1 MPVRDRLRA
10 HGARSWYIGAAS
22 GLLWQAILVVSVLF
36 LDLPVV
42 SKVLGLVLLAVLYA
56 LFMVLGPVIW
66 NESIRTRLVAILA
79 YWAVSFLLF
88 PLIGPIAIWMWLLV
102 VSLAAFTNLPPRL
115 AVGISALVVLVQLGI
130 GASVAFTIGL
140 LFAPIV
146 TTVCAATLIGLG
158 LISRSTVNL
167 RVANDEIA
175 RLAVVEERAR
185 FGRDLHDVLGH
196 TLTVV
201 TVKSELA
208 RRLVTIDPAKA
219 EAEIADIERLT
230 RSALADLRLAV
241 SNYRETSLDAELAA
255 ARTALEAAGIDSH
268 LPDSVPKLDPQL
280 EGVFAW
286 VLREGVTNVIR
297 HSGAAA
303 CWVTI
308 ETHSLRV
315 ADDGRGP
322 NTTVLG
328 ATVLGAT
335 ALGAT
340 ALGATVL
347 GATALGATVTGNGLR
362 GLRERSAEASAELLV
377 GHSPHGG
384 FELVVRGAS

>member
-1 MPVRDRLRA
+1 VSTESAVIEPRMSVHDRLRA
-10 HGARSWYIGAAS
+10 QGARSWYIGAAS
-22 GLLWQAILVVSVLF
+22 GLIWQVLLVVSVLS
-36 LDLPVV
+36 LDLPVL
-42 SKVLGLVLLAVLYA
+42 SKVIGLVLLAALYA
-56 LFMVLGPVIW
+56 AFMLLGPIIW
-66 NESIRTRLVAILA
+66 NESIRTRLVTIAA

-88 PLIGPIAIWMWLLV
+88 PLIGPIAIWVWLLV
-102 VSLAAFTNLPPRL
+102 VSLAAFTNLPPPL
-115 AVGISALVVLVQLGI
+115 AIGTSVLVILVQFGI
-130 GASVAFTIGL
+130 GAATAFAHGV

-146 TTVCAATLIGLG
+146 TAVGAAGLIGLG
-158 LISRSTVNL
+158 LISRTNVNL
-167 RVANDEIA
+167 RLANDEIA

-219 EAEIADIERLT
+219 AAEIADIERLT

-255 ARTALEAAGIDSH
+255 ARTALEAAGIDPH
-268 LPDSVPKLDPQL
+268 LPDSFPKLDSRL

-297 HSGAAA
+297 HSGAAE

-322 NTTVLG
+322 DTTVPG
-328 ATVLGAT
+328 ATVPGP
-335 ALGAT
+335 
-340 ALGATVL
+340 
-347 GATALGATVTGNGLR
+347 TVTGNGLR

-377 GHSPHGG
+377 GRSPQGG
-384 FELVVRGAS
+384 FELVVRGAP

>member
-1 MPVRDRLRA
+1 MSVSGRLRA

-22 GLLWQAILVVSVLF
+22 GLIWQAILVGNVLV
-36 LDLPVV
+36 LDRPAL
-42 SKVLGLVLLAVLYA
+42 SKVLGLLLLAVLYA
-56 LFMVLGPVIW
+56 VFMLLGPIVW
-66 NESIRTRLVAILA
+66 HESIRTRLIAIAA
-79 YWAVSFLLF
+79 YWAVTFLLF
-88 PLIGPIAIWMWLLV
+88 PLIGPIAIWIWLLV
-102 VSLAAFTNLPPRL
+102 VSLAAFINLPPVF
-115 AVGISALVVLVQLGI
+115 AIGTSVLVVLVQFGI
-130 GASVAFTIGL
+130 GAATAFAHGVL
-140 LFAPIV
+140 LAPIV
-146 TTVCAATLIGLG
+146 TAVGAAGLIGLG

-255 ARTALEAAGIDSH
+255 ARTALAAAGIDSH
-268 LPDSVPKLDPQL
+268 LPDSVPKLDSRL

-308 ETHSLRV
+308 ETHCLRV

-322 NTTVLG
+322 DTTIPGATGLG
-328 ATVLGAT
+328 ATRLGAT
-335 ALGAT
+335 GPGSA
-340 ALGATVL
+340 
-347 GATALGATVTGNGLR
+347 VTGNGLR
-362 GLRERSAEASAELLV
+362 GLRERSAEVSAELLV

-384 FELVVRGAS
+384 FELVVRGAP

>member
-1 MPVRDRLRA
+1 MSVRDRLRA
-10 HGARSWYIGAAS
+10 HGARSWYIGATS
-22 GLLWQAILVVSVLF
+22 GLIWQAILVGSVLF
-36 LDLPVV
+36 LDRPVL

-56 LFMVLGPVIW
+56 VFMLLGPIIW
-66 NESIRTRLVAILA
+66 HESIRTRLIAITA

-102 VSLAAFTNLPPRL
+102 VSLAAFINLPPL
-115 AVGISALVVLVQLGI
+115 FAIGTSVLVVLVQLGI
-130 GASVAFTIGL
+130 GAATAFAHGV

-146 TTVCAATLIGLG
+146 TAVGAVGLIGLG
-158 LISRSTVNL
+158 LISRSNL
-167 RVANDEIA
+167 SLKVANDEIA

-208 RRLVTIDPAKA
+208 LRLVTIDPARA

-268 LPDSVPKLDPQL
+268 LPDSLPKLDSRL

-308 ETHSLRV
+308 ETHCLRV

-322 NTTVLG
+322 NTTGLS
-328 ATVLGAT
+328 ATGPSAT
-335 ALGAT
+335 A
-340 ALGATVL
+340 
-347 GATALGATVTGNGLR
+347 TGNGLR

-384 FELVVRGAS
+384 FELMVRAAP

>member
-22 GLLWQAILVVSVLF
+22 GLLWQGILVASVLF

-56 LFMVLGPVIW
+56 LFMVLGPIIW
-66 NESIRTRLVAILA
+66 HESIRTRLVIITA

-88 PLIGPIAIWMWLLV
+88 PLIGPIAIWVWLLV
-102 VSLAAFTNLPPRL
+102 VSLAAFTNLPPPL
-115 AVGISALVVLVQLGI
+115 AIGTSVLVILVQFGI
-130 GASVAFTIGL
+130 GAATAFAHGV

-146 TTVCAATLIGLG
+146 TAVGAAGLIGLG
-158 LISRSTVNL
+158 LISRTNVNL
-167 RVANDEIA
+167 RLANDEIA

-219 EAEIADIERLT
+219 AAEIADIERLT

-255 ARTALEAAGIDSH
+255 ARTALEAAGIDPH
-268 LPDSVPKLDPQL
+268 LPDSFPKLDSRL

-297 HSGAAA
+297 HSGAAE

-322 NTTVLG
+322 DTTVPG
-328 ATVLGAT
+328 ATVPGP
-335 ALGAT
+335 
-340 ALGATVL
+340 
-347 GATALGATVTGNGLR
+347 TVTGNGLR

-377 GHSPHGG
+377 GRSPQGG
-384 FELVVRGAS
+384 FELVVRGAP

>member
-1 MPVRDRLRA
+1 MSVSGRLRA

-22 GLLWQAILVVSVLF
+22 GLIWQAILVGNVLV
-36 LDLPVV
+36 LDRPAL
-42 SKVLGLVLLAVLYA
+42 SKVLGLLLLAVLYA
-56 LFMVLGPVIW
+56 VFMLLGPIVW
-66 NESIRTRLVAILA
+66 HESIRTRLIAIAA
-79 YWAVSFLLF
+79 YWAVTFLLF
-88 PLIGPIAIWMWLLV
+88 PLIGPIAIWIWLLV
-102 VSLAAFTNLPPRL
+102 VSLAAFINLPPVF
-115 AVGISALVVLVQLGI
+115 AIGTSVLVVLVQFGI
-130 GASVAFTIGL
+130 GAATAFAHGAL
-140 LFAPIV
+140 LAPIV
-146 TTVCAATLIGLG
+146 TAVGAAGLIGLG

-255 ARTALEAAGIDSH
+255 ARTALAAAGIDSH
-268 LPDSVPKLDPQL
+268 LPDSVPKLDSRL

-308 ETHSLRV
+308 ETHCLRV

-322 NTTVLG
+322 DTTIPGATGLG
-328 ATVLGAT
+328 ATRLGAT
-335 ALGAT
+335 GPGSA
-340 ALGATVL
+340 
-347 GATALGATVTGNGLR
+347 VTGNGLR
-362 GLRERSAEASAELLV
+362 GLRERSAEVSAELLV

-384 FELVVRGAS
+384 FELVVRGAP

>member
-1 MPVRDRLRA
+1 MSTESAEIDRRMPVRDRLRA

-22 GLLWQAILVVSVLF
+22 GLLWQSILVASVLF

-66 NESIRTRLVAILA
+66 NESIRTRLIAILA

-115 AVGISALVVLVQLGI
+115 AVGISVLVVLMQLGT
-130 GASVAFTIGL
+130 GASVAFTMGL

-146 TTVCAATLIGLG
+146 TTVSAATLIGLG
-158 LISRSTVNL
+158 LISRSTSNL
-167 RVANDEIA
+167 REANDEIA

-208 RRLVTIDPAKA
+208 RRLVTIDPVKA

-255 ARTALEAAGIDSH
+255 ARTALEAAGIDPH
-268 LPDSVPKLDPQL
+268 LPDSFPKLDSRL

-297 HSGAAA
+297 HSGAAE

-322 NTTVLG
+322 DTTVPG
-328 ATVLGAT
+328 AAVPSP
-335 ALGAT
+335 
-340 ALGATVL
+340 
-347 GATALGATVTGNGLR
+347 TVTGNGLR

-377 GHSPHGG
+377 GRSPQGG
-384 FELVVRGAS
+384 FELVVRGAP

>member
-1 MPVRDRLRA
+1 MSVSGRLRA

-22 GLLWQAILVVSVLF
+22 GLIWQAILVGNVLV
-36 LDLPVV
+36 LDRPAL
-42 SKVLGLVLLAVLYA
+42 SKVLGLLLLAVLYA
-56 LFMVLGPVIW
+56 VFMLLGPIVW
-66 NESIRTRLVAILA
+66 HESIRTRLIAIAA
-79 YWAVSFLLF
+79 YWAVTFLLF
-88 PLIGPIAIWMWLLV
+88 PLIGPIAIWIWLLV
-102 VSLAAFTNLPPRL
+102 VSLAAFINLPPVF
-115 AVGISALVVLVQLGI
+115 AIGTSVLVVLVQFGI
-130 GASVAFTIGL
+130 GAATAFAHGAL
-140 LFAPIV
+140 LAPIV
-146 TTVCAATLIGLG
+146 TAVGAAGLIGLG

-255 ARTALEAAGIDSH
+255 ARTALAAAGIDSH
-268 LPDSVPKLDPQL
+268 LPDSVPKLDSRL

-308 ETHSLRV
+308 ETHCLRV

-322 NTTVLG
+322 NTTILDSTGLG
-328 ATVLGAT
+328 ATGPGAT
-335 ALGAT
+335 GLGSA
-340 ALGATVL
+340 
-347 GATALGATVTGNGLR
+347 VTGNGLR
-362 GLRERSAEASAELLV
+362 GLRERSAEVSAELLV

-384 FELVVRGAS
+384 FELVVRGAP

>member
-1 MPVRDRLRA
+1 VNTVSTETAAIEPRMPVRDRLRV

-22 GLLWQAILVVSVLF
+22 GLVWQVLLVVSVLF
-36 LDLPVV
+36 LDLPML

-56 LFMVLGPVIW
+56 VFMLLGPIIW
-66 NESIRTRLVAILA
+66 HESIRTRLVIIAA

-102 VSLAAFTNLPPRL
+102 VSLAAFVNLPLRF
-115 AVGISALVVLVQLGI
+115 AIATSVLVILVQFGI
-130 GASVAFTIGL
+130 GAATVFAHGV

-146 TTVCAATLIGLG
+146 TAVGSAGLIGLG
-158 LISRSTVNL
+158 LISRTNVNL

-208 RRLVTIDPAKA
+208 QRLVTIDPAKA

-241 SNYRETSLDAELAA
+241 SNYRETSLDGELVSAK
-255 ARTALEAAGIDSH
+255 TALDSAGIESH
-268 LPDSVPKLDPQL
+268 LPESVPPLDARQR
-280 EGVFAW
+280 GVFAW

-297 HSGAAA
+297 HSGATA

-308 ETHSLRV
+308 DHRSLTV
-315 ADDGRGP
+315 ADDGCGLHSSA
-322 NTTVLG
+322 TTE
-328 ATVLGAT
+328 
-335 ALGAT
+335 
-340 ALGATVL
+340 
-347 GATALGATVTGNGLR
+347 GNGLR
-362 GLRERSAEASAELLV
+362 GLRERGAEAGAEV
-377 GHSPHGG
+377 HIGASSRGG
-384 FELVVRGAS
+384 FELVVRDAS

>member
-1 MPVRDRLRA
+1 MSVSGRLRA

-22 GLLWQAILVVSVLF
+22 GLIWQAILVGNVLV
-36 LDLPVV
+36 LDRPAL
-42 SKVLGLVLLAVLYA
+42 SKVLGLLLLAVLYA
-56 LFMVLGPVIW
+56 VFMLLGPIVW
-66 NESIRTRLVAILA
+66 HESIRTRLIAIAA
-79 YWAVSFLLF
+79 YWAVTFLLF
-88 PLIGPIAIWMWLLV
+88 PLIGPIAIWIWLLV
-102 VSLAAFTNLPPRL
+102 VSLAAFINLPPVF
-115 AVGISALVVLVQLGI
+115 AIGTSVLVVLVQFGI
-130 GASVAFTIGL
+130 GAATAFAHGAL
-140 LFAPIV
+140 LAPIV
-146 TTVCAATLIGLG
+146 TAVGAAGLIGLG

-255 ARTALEAAGIDSH
+255 ARTALAAAGIDSH
-268 LPDSVPKLDPQL
+268 LPDSVPKLDSRL

-308 ETHSLRV
+308 ETHCLRV

-322 NTTVLG
+322 NTTIPDATGLG
-328 ATVLGAT
+328 ATGPGAT
-335 ALGAT
+335 GPGSA
-340 ALGATVL
+340 
-347 GATALGATVTGNGLR
+347 VTGNGLR
-362 GLRERSAEASAELLV
+362 GLRERSAEVSAELLV

-384 FELVVRGAS
+384 FELVVRGAP

>member
-1 MPVRDRLRA
+1 MTVRDRLRA

-22 GLLWQAILVVSVLF
+22 ALLWQSVLVASVVF
-36 LDLPVV
+36 LHLPVL
-42 SKVLGLVLLAVLYA
+42 SKVLGLGLLAVLYA
-56 LFMVLGPVIW
+56 VFMLLGPVVW
-66 NESIRTRLVAILA
+66 HESIRVRLIAIA
-79 YWAVSFLLF
+79 AFWAASWLLF

-115 AVGISALVVLVQLGI
+115 AVGISVLVVLVQLAI
-130 GASVAFTIGL
+130 GASVAFIIGL

-146 TTVCAATLIGLG
+146 TAVTAASLIGLR
-158 LISRSTVNL
+158 LVSRSNLDL

-185 FGRDLHDVLGH
+185 FSRDLHDVLGH

-201 TVKSELA
+201 AVKSELA
-208 RRLVTIDPAKA
+208 RRLVTIDPVKA

-241 SNYRETSLDAELAA
+241 SNYREVSLDSELVAS
-255 ARTALEAAGIDSH
+255 RTALEAAGIASH
-268 LPDSVPKLDPQL
+268 LPDSVPALDARL
-280 EGVFAW
+280 GSLFAW

-308 ETHSLRV
+308 ETHSLKV

-322 NTTVLG
+322 DKRMLG
-328 ATVLGAT
+328 ETGGAT
-335 ALGAT
+335 ALRAT
-340 ALGATVL
+340 YPGGTVL
-347 GATALGATVTGNGLR
+347 GSGLR
-362 GLRERSAEASAELLV
+362 GLRERSAEAAAELLV
-377 GHSPHGG
+377 GHSSHGG
-384 FELVVRGAS
+384 FELVVRSSA

>member
-1 MPVRDRLRA
+1 MSVHDRLRA
-10 HGARSWYIGAAS
+10 QGARSWYIGAAS
-22 GLLWQAILVVSVLF
+22 GLIWQVLLVVSVLS
-36 LDLPVV
+36 LDLPVL
-42 SKVLGLVLLAVLYA
+42 SKVVGLVLLAALYSA
-56 LFMVLGPVIW
+56 FMLLGPIIW
-66 NESIRTRLVAILA
+66 NESIRTRLVTIAA

-88 PLIGPIAIWMWLLV
+88 PLIGPIAIWVWLLV
-102 VSLAAFTNLPPRL
+102 VSLAAFTNLPPPL
-115 AVGISALVVLVQLGI
+115 AIGTSVLVILVQFGI
-130 GASVAFTIGL
+130 GAATAFAHGV

-146 TTVCAATLIGLG
+146 TAVGAAGLIGLG
-158 LISRSTVNL
+158 LISRTNVNL
-167 RVANDEIA
+167 RLANDEIA

-208 RRLVTIDPAKA
+208 QRLVTIDPAKA
-219 EAEIADIERLT
+219 EIEIADIERLT
-230 RSALADLRLAV
+230 RSALSDLRLAV

-255 ARTALEAAGIDSH
+255 ARTALEAAGINSH
-268 LPDSVPKLDPQL
+268 LPDSVPKLDSRL

-308 ETHSLRV
+308 EPHSLRV

-322 NTTVLG
+322 NTTVP
-328 ATVLGAT
+328 GAT

-340 ALGATVL
+340 G
-347 GATALGATVTGNGLR
+347 TGNGLR

-377 GHSPHGG
+377 GHSLHGG

>member
-1 MPVRDRLRA
+1 MIAPRVPVRDRLRA

-22 GLLWQAILVVSVLF
+22 GLIWQSILVVDVLF
-36 LDLPVV
+36 FDLPVL
-42 SKVLGLVLLAVLYA
+42 SKVLGLVLLALLYA
-56 LFMVLGPVIW
+56 AFMLLGPVIW
-66 NESIRTRLVAILA
+66 NESIRTRVAVIAA

-102 VSLAAFTNLPPRL
+102 VSLAAFVNLPLRL
-115 AVGISALVVLVQLGI
+115 AIGIVVLVVLVQLGI

-146 TTVCAATLIGLG
+146 TTVCAATFIGLG

-185 FGRDLHDVLGH
+185 FSRDLHDVLGH

-208 RRLVTIDPAKA
+208 RRLVTIDPEKA
-219 EAEIADIERLT
+219 ELEIADIEQLA

-241 SNYRETSLDAELAA
+241 SNYRETSVDAELTAA
-255 ARTALEAAGIDSH
+255 KTALEAAGIRSH
-268 LPDSVPKLDPQL
+268 LPDSVPPLDPTQQ
-280 EGVFAW
+280 GVFAW

-297 HSGAAA
+297 HSGASA

-308 ETHSLRV
+308 DDRSLTV

-322 NTTVLG
+322 G
-328 ATVLGAT
+328 ATVM
-335 ALGAT
+335 
-340 ALGATVL
+340 
-347 GATALGATVTGNGLR
+347 GNGLR
-362 GLRERSAEASAELLV
+362 GLRERSAEAAAEVQVGRSAY
-377 GHSPHGG
+377 GG
-384 FELVVRGAS
+384 FELVVRGTA

>member
-1 MPVRDRLRA
+1 MSVSGRLRA

-22 GLLWQAILVVSVLF
+22 GLIWQAILVGNVLV
-36 LDLPVV
+36 LDRPAL
-42 SKVLGLVLLAVLYA
+42 SKVLGLLLLAVLYA
-56 LFMVLGPVIW
+56 VFMLLGPIVW
-66 NESIRTRLVAILA
+66 HESIRTRLIAIAA
-79 YWAVSFLLF
+79 YWAVTFLLF
-88 PLIGPIAIWMWLLV
+88 PLIGPIAIWIWLLV
-102 VSLAAFTNLPPRL
+102 VSLAAFINLPPVF
-115 AVGISALVVLVQLGI
+115 AIGTSVLVVLVQFGI
-130 GASVAFTIGL
+130 GAATAFAHGVL
-140 LFAPIV
+140 LAPIV
-146 TTVCAATLIGLG
+146 TAVGAAGLIGLG

-255 ARTALEAAGIDSH
+255 ARTALAAAGIDSH
-268 LPDSVPKLDPQL
+268 LPDSVPKLDSRL

-308 ETHSLRV
+308 ETHCLRV

-322 NTTVLG
+322 DTTIPGATGLG
-328 ATVLGAT
+328 ATGPGAT
-335 ALGAT
+335 GPGSA
-340 ALGATVL
+340 
-347 GATALGATVTGNGLR
+347 VTGNGLR
-362 GLRERSAEASAELLV
+362 GLRERSAEVSAELLV

-384 FELVVRGAS
+384 FELVVRGAP

>member
-1 MPVRDRLRA
+1 VNSVSTESEVIAPRMSVRDRLRA
-10 HGARSWYIGAAS
+10 HGARAWYIGAAS
-22 GLLWQAILVVSVLF
+22 GLIWQILLVVSVLF
-36 LDLPVV
+36 LDVPVF
-42 SKVLGLVLLAVLYA
+42 SKVLGLVLLAALYA
-56 LFMVLGPVIW
+56 AFMLLGPIIW
-66 NESIRTRLVAILA
+66 NESIRTRLVTIAA

-102 VSLAAFTNLPPRL
+102 VSLSAFVNLPLRF
-115 AVGISALVVLVQLGI
+115 AIATSVLVILVQFGI
-130 GASVAFTIGL
+130 GAATVFAHGV

-146 TTVCAATLIGLG
+146 TAVGAAGFIGLG
-158 LISRSTVNL
+158 LISRTNVNL

-208 RRLVTIDPAKA
+208 QRLVTIDPAKA
-219 EAEIADIERLT
+219 EIEIADIERLT

-241 SNYRETSLDAELAA
+241 SNYRETSLDGELVAA
-255 ARTALEAAGIDSH
+255 KTALDAAGIEAH
-268 LPDSVPKLDPQL
+268 LPESVPPLDPRQQ
-280 EGVFAW
+280 GVFAW

-297 HSGAAA
+297 HSGATA

-308 ETHSLRV
+308 DDRSLTV
-315 ADDGRGP
+315 ADDGCGLDSSA
-322 NTTVLG
+322 TTE
-328 ATVLGAT
+328 
-335 ALGAT
+335 
-340 ALGATVL
+340 
-347 GATALGATVTGNGLR
+347 GNGLR
-362 GLRERSAEASAELLV
+362 GLRERGAQAGAELHI
-377 GHSPHGG
+377 GASIRGG

>member
-22 GLLWQAILVVSVLF
+22 GLLWQAILVASVLF

-66 NESIRTRLVAILA
+66 NESIRTRLVAILV

-115 AVGISALVVLVQLGI
+115 AVGISVLVILTQLCI

-146 TTVCAATLIGLG
+146 TTVSAATLIGLG
-158 LISRSTVNL
+158 LISRSTSNL
-167 RVANDEIA
+167 REANDEIA

-255 ARTALEAAGIDSH
+255 ARTALEAAGIDPH
-268 LPDSVPKLDPQL
+268 LPDSFPKLDSRL

-297 HSGAAA
+297 HSGAAE

-322 NTTVLG
+322 ETTVLG
-328 ATVLGAT
+328 PTGLGAT
-335 ALGAT
+335 G
-340 ALGATVL
+340 TVP
-347 GATALGATVTGNGLR
+347 TVTVPTVTVPTVTVPTVTGNGLR

-377 GHSPHGG
+377 GRSPQGG
-384 FELVVRGAS
+384 FELVVRGAP

>member
-1 MPVRDRLRA
+1 MSTGTIVIEPGMPVLERLRA

-22 GLLWQAILVVSVLF
+22 GLLWQSILVASVLF
-36 LDLPVV
+36 LDLPLV

-56 LFMVLGPVIW
+56 GFMLLGPVIW
-66 NESIRTRLVAILA
+66 HESIRVRLVSIGL
-79 YWAVSFLLF
+79 YWALSCLLF

-115 AVGISALVVLVQLGI
+115 AVGLSLLVVLAQLAI

-140 LFAPIV
+140 VFAPIV
-146 TTVCAATLIGLG
+146 TTVTAATMIGLG
-158 LISRSTVNL
+158 LISQSNLNL
-167 RVANDEIA
+167 RVANTEIA

-185 FGRDLHDVLGH
+185 FSRDLHDVLGH

-208 RRLVTIDPAKA
+208 RRLVTIDPTKA

-230 RSALADLRLAV
+230 RGALADLRLAV
-241 SNYRETSLDAELAA
+241 SNYRETSLEAELAA
-255 ARTALEAAGIDSH
+255 SRTALEAAGILAH
-268 LPDSVPKLDPQL
+268 LPDSVPPLDSRLQ
-280 EGVFAW
+280 GVFAW

-308 ETHSLRV
+308 ETQSLTV

-322 NTTVLG
+322 DAPDTAGTVS
-328 ATVLGAT
+328 
-335 ALGAT
+335 
-340 ALGATVL
+340 
-347 GATALGATVTGNGLR
+347 GNGLR
-362 GLRERSAEASAELLV
+362 GLRERSAEAAAELLV
-377 GHSPHGG
+377 GQSARGG
-384 FELVVRGAS
+384 FELVVRGAA

>member
-1 MPVRDRLRA
+1 MTVRDRLRA

-22 GLLWQAILVVSVLF
+22 ALLWQSVLVASVVF
-36 LDLPVV
+36 LHLPVL
-42 SKVLGLVLLAVLYA
+42 SKVLGLGLLAVLYA
-56 LFMVLGPVIW
+56 VFMLLGPVVW
-66 NESIRTRLVAILA
+66 HESIRVRLIAIA
-79 YWAVSFLLF
+79 AFWAASWLLF

-115 AVGISALVVLVQLGI
+115 AVGISVLVVLVQLAI
-130 GASVAFTIGL
+130 GASVAFIIGL

-146 TTVCAATLIGLG
+146 TAVTAASLIGLR
-158 LISRSTVNL
+158 LVSRSNLDL

-185 FGRDLHDVLGH
+185 FSRDLHDVLGH

-208 RRLVTIDPAKA
+208 RRLVTIDPVKA

-241 SNYRETSLDAELAA
+241 SNYREVSLDSELVAS
-255 ARTALEAAGIDSH
+255 RTALESAGIASH
-268 LPDSVPKLDPQL
+268 LPDSVPALDARL
-280 EGVFAW
+280 GSLFAW

-308 ETHSLRV
+308 ETHSLKV

-322 NTTVLG
+322 DKRMLG
-328 ATVLGAT
+328 ETGGAT
-335 ALGAT
+335 ALRAT
-340 ALGATVL
+340 YPGGTVL
-347 GATALGATVTGNGLR
+347 GSGLR
-362 GLRERSAEASAELLV
+362 GLRERSAEAAAELLV
-377 GHSPHGG
+377 GHSSHGG
-384 FELVVRGAS
+384 FELVVRSSA